1 VTGAHETPV
10 VFGMAFES
18 VRAGLL
24 RGADGRLVSLS
35 CDVNCDITACA
46 VIVSSVTSTRVI
58 RDSTLTAVLMPCLDD
73 CRCVCDDEPTD
84 LILLAWT
91 EPMVPCLVPVSA
103 LTLGCRLARL
113 ANMITV
119 NMHEAKTRLSEL
131 VKAVEER
138 NETVV
143 LCRDGRE
150 VAEIR
155 RRVKRR
161 RARNLAP
168 DPRFRVEFA
177 PGYRPTEP
185 LTEDEWPDLLR

>member
-1 VTGAHETPV
+1 
-10 VFGMAFES
+10 M
-18 VRAGLL
+18 
-24 RGADGRLVSLS
+24 
-35 CDVNCDITACA
+35 
-46 VIVSSVTSTRVI
+46 
-58 RDSTLTAVLMPCLDD
+58 
-73 CRCVCDDEPTD
+73 
-84 LILLAWT
+84 
-91 EPMVPCLVPVSA
+91 
-103 LTLGCRLARL
+103 LARL
-113 ANMITV
+113 ANVITV

-161 RARNLAP
+161 TVRNLTH

-177 PGYRPTEP
+177 PGYDPAGP
-185 LTEDEWPDLLR
+185 LTGDEWPETLR